1 MRKKA
6 QEREMRMLPS
16 SSSSSLTYQSC
27 LLDAT
32 SNTGMVS
39 SDARNGSSYMM
50 STVESTQ
57 SAMDGYPMEQ
67 IWKEIEAPTFVG
79 IDEQKEKAYGTIP
92 YSLPSTAMW
101 DYKCPEVFWKME
113 DDEIRMLAQ
122 QFDYGN

>member
-6 QEREMRMLPS
+6 QERKMRMSAS

-39 SDARNGSSYMM
+39 SDVRNGSSYML

-67 IWKEIEAPTFVG
+67 IWKEIEAPALLG
-79 IDEQKEKAYGTIP
+79 IDEQKESIWYYP
-92 YSLPSTAMW
+92 LLS
-101 DYKCPEVFWKME
+101 PEYCHVGLQMP
-113 DDEIRMLAQ
+113 
-122 QFDYGN
+122 